1 MIVPV
6 MKFEDSSYTVKTSIT
21 SFLLEKQT
29 QIFPYD
35 IKIRS
40 VLFIQRLR
48 FWFQRNKK
56 IRLKTKPIW
65 VVWSA

>member
-21 SFLLEKQT
+21 NFLLEKQT